1 MKKLSLLAASLI
13 GLALAFSACKGGE
26 GVKILKRGEGTV
38 KAQKGDIVVGEMWI
52 MAGDSVLMAYAGK
65 PEPIFQ
71 VNEPEF
77 KGDLSECLTQL
88 CEGDSAR
95 IIINADSLRVR
106 GAQLPEIIKDKL
118 TYIVKIHKLY
128 TQEGYQEYLREKA
141 AEADQKQQEA
151 IAAYLQEKNLTAA
164 PLESGLYLI
173 LTKENKKGKAIAQG
187 ATIKFNYV
195 GRLLNGTIFDTNL
208 EEVAKENNMLQ
219 EGRPYEPLQIPAG
232 VGQMIPG
239 VDEALIKMKVGEK
252 ATLIIP
258 FQLAY
263 GDRDLGQ
270 IPPYSTLVFEL
281 EIVSAE

>member
-1 MKKLSLLAASLI
+1 MKKLSLLAASLM
-13 GLALAFSACKGGE
+13 GLALVFTACKGGDN
-26 GVKILKRGEGTV
+26 VKILKRGEGQV

-52 MAGDSVLMAYAGK
+52 MAGDSVLMTNAGN
-65 PEPIFQ
+65 PQPILQ
-71 VNEPEF
+71 VSTPEF
-77 KGDLSECLTQL
+77 KGDLSECMLQL

-95 IIINADSLRVR
+95 IYINADSVRAR
-106 GAQLPEIIKDKL
+106 GAQLPEIVKDKL
-118 TYIVKIHKLY
+118 TYIVKIHKFY
-128 TQEGYQEYLREKA
+128 TEETYQDFLRDKA
-141 AEADQKQQEA
+141 NEADQKQQEA
-151 IAAYLQEKNLTAA
+151 IAAYLQEKNLTAT

-187 ATIKFNYV
+187 ASIKFNYV

-208 EEVAKENNMLQ
+208 EEVAKENNMFQ
-219 EGRPYEPLQIPAG
+219 DGRPYEPLQTMAG

-239 VDEALIKMKVGEK
+239 VDEAFTKMKVGEK

-281 EIVSAE
+281 EIVSMQ

>member
-1 MKKLSLLAASLI
+1 MKKLSLLAASLM

-52 MAGDSVLMAYAGK
+52 VVGDSVLMSNAGR

-71 VNEPEF
+71 VNDPDF
-77 KGDLSECLTQL
+77 KGDLNEYITQL

-95 IIINADSLRVR
+95 ISINADSVRAR
-106 GAQLPEIIKDKL
+106 GAQLPEIVKDKL

-128 TQEGYQEYLREKA
+128 TQEGYQEYLRNKA
-141 AEADQKQQEA
+141 EEADVTQKEA
-151 IAAYLQEKNLTAA
+151 IAAYLQEKNLTVT

-173 LTKENKKGKAIAQG
+173 LTKENKKGKTIAQG
-187 ATIKFNYV
+187 ASVKFNYV
-195 GRLLNGTIFDTNL
+195 GRLLSGKVFDTNL
-208 EEVAKENNMLQ
+208 KDVAEENNMLQ
-219 EGRPYEPLQIPAG
+219 EGRPYEPLQTMAG

-239 VDEALIKMKVGEK
+239 VDEALTKMKVGEK